1 MNEIIGTMVA
11 AFLESMCKNDAGAQI
26 AMRDALR
33 AAKAEGWELCK
44 LPEPQEYSG
53 HVPAEDGDARQYWAD
68 GFSSCLDEIER
79 LELEGEDG

>member
-44 LPEPQEYSG
+44 LPERMEGISTYD
-53 HVPAEDGDARQYWAD
+53 DGWND
-68 GFSSCLDEIER
+68 CLDEIER
-79 LELEGEDG
+79 LQLEGGDG